1 MNPSQSPEEH
11 NKVAPPFSAAQ
22 LEWLELTVINEPSE
36 LAEEIMLIHE
46 IALYH
51 SNYLIDTKEK
61 TALYQLRLMSE
72 ILLKIASE
80 R

>member
-1 MNPSQSPEEH
+1 MDPSQSPEEH
-11 NKVAPPFSAAQ
+11 NKVAPQFTAAQ
-22 LEWLELTVINEPSE
+22 LEWLELTLINEPSE

-72 ILLKIASE
+72 ILMKIANE
-80 R
+80 G